1 MGSNL
6 YMNDGPPESGALI
19 DEILS
24 GKKAAFRK
32 LIEQNQRLV
41 SHIIF
46 RMVGDRQD
54 REDLCQE
61 VFVRVYR
68 NLPNFRREAK
78 LSTWIARIA
87 YNIGLSFVEKKNV
100 PLVDETALDY
110 EDTDMDMPLV
120 ATPDV
125 ITEQKAISGLVR
137 DEIDKLPVYYKTALT
152 LYHLDGMSYNE
163 ITDIMKVPEGTIKS
177 YIFRGRKLLKER
189 LLARYS
195 REDLWS

>member
-1 MGSNL
+1 
-6 YMNDGPPESGALI
+6 MNDGPPESGALI

-24 GKKAAFRK
+24 GNKAAFRK

>member
-24 GKKAAFRK
+24 GNKAAFRK

-87 YNIGLSFVEKKNV
+87 YNIGLSFVEKKNI
-100 PLVDETALDY
+100 PLVDETALEY
-110 EDTDMDMPLV
+110 EDIDSDIPLV

-125 ITEQKAISGLVR
+125 ITEQKVISGLVR
-137 DEIDKLPVYYKTALT
+137 NEINRLPVYYKTALT

-195 REDLWS
+195 REDLWN

>member
-24 GKKAAFRK
+24 GNEAAFRK

-110 EDTDMDMPLV
+110 EDTDSDIPL
-120 ATPDV
+120 AETPDV

>member
-24 GKKAAFRK
+24 GNEAAFRK

-100 PLVDETALDY
+100 PMVDETALDY

>member
-24 GKKAAFRK
+24 GNEAAFRK

-100 PLVDETALDY
+100 PMVDETALDY

-195 REDLWS
+195 REDLWN

>member
-24 GKKAAFRK
+24 GNKAAFRK

-87 YNIGLSFVEKKNV
+87 YNIGLSFVEKKNI
-100 PLVDETALDY
+100 PLVDETALEY
-110 EDTDMDMPLV
+110 EDTDSDIPLV

-125 ITEQKAISGLVR
+125 ITEQKVISGLVR
-137 DEIDKLPVYYKTALT
+137 NEINRLPVYYKTALT

-195 REDLWS
+195 REDLWN

>member
-1 MGSNL
+1 
-6 YMNDGPPESGALI
+6 MNDGPPESGALI

-24 GKKAAFRK
+24 GNKAAFRK

-46 RMVGDRQD
+46 RMVSDRQD

-61 VFVRVYR
+61 VFIRVYR
-68 NLPNFRREAK
+68 NLSNFRREAK

-87 YNIGLSFVEKKNV
+87 YNMGLSFVEKKNI
-100 PLVDETALDY
+100 PLVDEAVLDY
-110 EDTDMDMPLV
+110 EDTEADIPRV
-120 ATPDV
+120 SSPDV
-125 ITEQKAISGLVR
+125 HTERKVISELVR
-137 DEIDKLPVYYKTALT
+137 NEIDKLPVYYKTALT

-195 REDLWS
+195 QEDLWN